1 MRKHV
6 IFELFT
12 EHFAAVTSNSSSS
25 VTVSFYFTDFYQV
38 RRIFKWKFES
48 RVFICQAE
56 QTRPLILLVPLR
68 LLGVGY
74 EGGQDDKV
82 EEQQL
87 HAGVGRNVM
96 DHSVSLSTGNCVLG
110 FITVDIISDVDSHNV
125 GGCPGP
131 D

>member
-12 EHFAAVTSNSSSS
+12 EHFAAVTSKSSSS
-25 VTVSFYFTDFYQV
+25 VTVSFYFTDFDQV
-38 RRIFKWKFES
+38 RRIFKWKFEG
-48 RVFICQAE
+48 RVFIRQAE

-74 EGGQDDKV
+74 EGGQDNQV
-82 EEQQL
+82 EQKQL

-96 DHSVSLSTGNCVLG
+96 DHSVSLSTGDCVRVS
-110 FITVDIISDVDSHNV
+110 ITVNIILDVDSHNV